1 MEQDMKLFYDIAYTA
16 IEQEDINL
24 RKLFNHS
31 ENNKNLYD
39 DEHNGICCLYE
50 TTFVYLIFK
59 ALMENDF
66 KYRVVWEQSYQKNKK
81 EKCDLVLEE
90 KIENTDCNKTK
101 ALIEFKIWNT
111 ESSKAIHQDI
121 EKLRTETSVDN
132 KYIFV
137 IEYGGTPKDD
147 LIKEDLENGGT
158 GIKLVDKPRSF
169 TTNYRYGKK
178 KIKGNNINVYM
189 YRV

>member
-16 IEQEDINL
+16 IEQEDIIL

-31 ENNKNLYD
+31 ENNKKLYD
-39 DEHNGICCLYE
+39 NEHNGICCLYE
-50 TTFVYLIFK
+50 TTFVYQIFK

-66 KYRVVWEQSYQKNKK
+66 KYRIVWELPY
-81 EKCDLVLEE
+81 KCNANWHSDLGLQDEHG
-90 KIENTDCNKTK
+90 NTK
-101 ALIEFKIWNT
+101 ALVEFKIWNK
-111 ESSKAIHQDI
+111 ESSKEIHQDI
-121 EKLRTETSVDN
+121 KKLREETSIDN

-137 IEYGGTPKDD
+137 IEYGGILKDD

-158 GIKLVDKPRSF
+158 GIKLVERPRSF

-178 KIKGNNINVYM
+178 KIEGNSINVYM
-189 YRV
+189 YKV